1 MRRLSISPHI
11 EFGRDPDDD
20 RDDEVQTIPA
30 HTERADTWPDEHAE
44 LDARPIGFRATRES
58 Q

>member
-1 MRRLSISPHI
+1 MRRLSISLNI
-11 EFGRDPDDD
+11 EFGRDPDD

-30 HTERADTWPDEHAE
+30 HTERADTHPDDRAE
-44 LDARPIGFRATRES
+44 LDSRPIGFRAQES

>member
-1 MRRLSISPHI
+1 MRRLSISQPI
-11 EFGRDPDDD
+11 EFGRDPDD

-30 HTERADTWPDEHAE
+30 HTERADTHPDENAE